1 MTTRVQLEIISPSPH
16 RSSLLATGETV
27 LFNGLVDKSALRRRA
42 SRLLA
47 IAGAPRRKTRELVLT
62 DRRLVCRKHKPG
74 RPHQVSN
81 EWTLRPAERE
91 KDSKTTVVAVEP
103 KGEREFVVMT
113 VRAASCFPPVL
124 IGTHARVFPPPCGA
138 CFCRARNRTRTSL
151 QARRSRRPG
160 SARSARLSRRPRL
173 TRSRPAPSKVPSKH
187 PPRLYGRDPSFTSPS
202 LYSHPLK
209 PTLSRCIIRN
219 FFRTYH
225 PRTDS
230 IG

>member
-1 MTTRVQLEIISPSPH
+1 MKISLPGPH

-81 EWTLRPAERE
+81 ELTLRPAERE

-124 IGTHARVFPPPCGA
+124 IGTHVLSSVASILQGTKSYPYI
-138 CFCRARNRTRTSL
+138 TSSASL
-151 QARRSRRPG
+151 ASTWIRKIREALAAAQAN
-160 SARSARLSRRPRL
+160 
-173 TRSRPAPSKVPSKH
+173 SKQ
-187 PPRLYGRDPSFTSPS
+187 TSPKQS
-202 LYSHPLK
+202 PKQTPSAPL
-209 PTLSRCIIRN
+209 
-219 FFRTYH
+219 RT
-225 PRTDS
+225 
-230 IG
+230 